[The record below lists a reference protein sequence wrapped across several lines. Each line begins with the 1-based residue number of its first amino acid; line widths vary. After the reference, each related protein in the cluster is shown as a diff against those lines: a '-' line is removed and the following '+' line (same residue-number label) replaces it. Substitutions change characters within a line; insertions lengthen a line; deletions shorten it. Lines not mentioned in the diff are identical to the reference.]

1 MTRTLCASV
10 LALLLVAAPTTAQ
23 THAGDRLQSGRL
35 PTGWTLRLDRADAAP
50 DEVLFRYH
58 DGTYRVA
65 HGPAGIYY
73 NPSLIAV
80 GNFRAEAVFVQE
92 HELPHPEG
100 YGLLI
105 GGSDLGGDDQRY
117 TYFLVRQDGKFLVR
131 RRAGDRISTVAD
143 WTDHAAVA
151 AGAATNSLAVE
162 AGADSVR
169 FLINGTLVTAVPR
182 AQLHVDGLVGLR
194 VNNRLTLAVRS
205 LTIRPR

>member
-1 MTRTLCASV
+1 MTRVTCASV
-10 LALLLVAAPTTAQ
+10 IALLLVAASATAQ
-23 THAGDRLQSGRL
+23 APAGGRPHAGGL
-35 PTGWTLRLDRADAAP
+35 PAGWNLRLDRTDAAP

-58 DGTYRVA
+58 AGTYHVA

-73 NPSLIAV
+73 HAALLAV
-80 GNFRAEAVFVQE
+80 GNFRVEAEFVQE
-92 HELPHPEG
+92 SETPHPEG

-117 TYFLVRQDGKFLVR
+117 TYFLIRQDGKFLVK

-143 WTDHAAVA
+143 WTEHAAITV
-151 AGAATNSLAVE
+151 GAAANTLAVE

-169 FLINGTLVTAVPR
+169 FMINGTAVAAVSR

-194 VNNRLTLAVRS
+194 VNNRLTLSVRN
-205 LTIRPR
+205 LAIRPR